1 LSLPEGSF
9 AKETYDFID
18 PTHQSHPI
26 FVRDITQ
33 AKMMQDS
40 MTGDGPKKEQA
51 SD

>member
-1 LSLPEGSF
+1 LSLLEGSF

-26 FVRDITQ
+26 FERDIK
-33 AKMMQDS
+33 AKMMHDS
-40 MTGDGPKKEQA
+40 MTGDGPKKERE